1 MLAKQNTIERRRLS
15 ILSALLIGVAQ
26 NIRVPRAT
34 AAFLQNQHERILRS
48 AKTER
53 TFVLALMLLQWRKTK
68 ATQKSSHCC
77 SRKWCHQE
85 TFSFPNT
92 FVLIQNNYLRLG
104 YRIVENYCCS
114 LIGSWLCS
122 IILLFFCVF
131 LFFVCIY
138 QSKIYLSPFSHEVTT
153 VWL

>member
-53 TFVLALMLLQWRKTK
+53 TFVLALMLLR
-68 ATQKSSHCC
+68 
-77 SRKWCHQE
+77 
-85 TFSFPNT
+85 
-92 FVLIQNNYLRLG
+92 
-104 YRIVENYCCS
+104 
-114 LIGSWLCS
+114 
-122 IILLFFCVF
+122 
-131 LFFVCIY
+131 
-138 QSKIYLSPFSHEVTT
+138 
-153 VWL
+153 